1 MESGTAQ
8 EAVAVH
14 HGGEDEGK
22 VLQDTSSQQAA
33 PSNGGV
39 AAPSAESTSAAKKK
53 RNRRKKKAAATTTTD
68 GAVDEEEDAEEGGD
82 AAEGNAE
89 QPTTADV
96 QAPKDATP
104 TEGSQPS
111 AAGGAAKKKKK
122 KKGKGGGGGA
132 GANGNASASG
142 TAGKPQQVPAK
153 EKKGTSNPNNIRL
166 LGDWGADYPYGQT
179 SPPSKPVSILF
190 PNGDYPEGQVIHYHQ
205 DFNTWRTTSAEK
217 RELDRLSTDVY
228 REARLAAEV
237 HRQVRQF
244 MQGIIK
250 PGIRLIDMCEQ
261 LENMNRKLV
270 QENGLK
276 AGIAFPTG
284 CSLNYV
290 AAHYT
295 PNNGD
300 DTVLG
305 YDDVMKVDFGTHI
318 NGRIIDCAFTVA
330 FNPKFD
336 PLLQTVKNA
345 TDAGIKAAGIDVRLC
360 DVGAAIQ
367 EVMEAGEIE
376 LDGKVYP
383 IKSIRNLNGHSIAP
397 YVIHAGKSVP
407 IIKGGEA
414 TLMEEGEFYAIETFG
429 STGKGHVNEDLEC
442 SHYMKNPHAAH
453 VPLRSQKAKSL
464 FAHITKTYSTLA
476 FCKRWLD
483 RAGEKSYGLALKNL
497 CDVGLVNSYPPLCDV
512 KGSYVA
518 QYEHTIVLRPTCKEV
533 ISRGDDY

>member
-1 MESGTAQ
+1 METC
-8 EAVAVH
+8 
-14 HGGEDEGK
+14 
-22 VLQDTSSQQAA
+22 QAA
-33 PSNGGV
+33 
-39 AAPSAESTSAAKKK
+39 AAEGKKK
-53 RNRRKKKAAATTTTD
+53 RNRRKKKAAVQTAAANDTSAGD
-68 GAVDEEEDAEEGGD
+68 SEEDGES
-82 AAEGNAE
+82 AAATATE
-89 QPTTADV
+89 Q
-96 QAPKDATP
+96 QAPKDNG
-104 TEGSQPS
+104 TEVPQQVQAS
-111 AAGGAAKKKKK
+111 AAGGGAKKKKK
-122 KKGKGGGGGA
+122 KKGKGGA
-132 GANGNASASG
+132 GADSNAG
-142 TAGKPQQVPAK
+142 TPAK
-153 EKKGTSNPNNIRL
+153 EKKGTSNPNNIRV

-179 SPPSKPVSILF
+179 TPPSKPVALLF
-190 PNGDYPEGQVIHYHQ
+190 PTGNYPEGQVLQYHQ

-237 HRQVRQF
+237 HRQVRQYA
-244 MQGIIK
+244 QGLIK
-250 PGIRLIDMCEQ
+250 PGVRLIDLCEQ
-261 LENMNRKLV
+261 LEDKNRELV

-300 DTVLG
+300 NTVLD
-305 YDDVMKVDFGTHI
+305 YDDVMKIDFGTHI

-336 PLLQTVKNA
+336 PLLQTVKDA
-345 TDAGIKAAGIDVRLC
+345 TEAGIKAAGIDVRLC
-360 DVGAAIQ
+360 DVGAAVQ

-397 YVIHAGKSVP
+397 YIIHAGKSVP

-429 STGKGHVNEDLEC
+429 STGKGYVNEDLEC
-442 SHYMKNPHAAH
+442 SHYMKNAQVAH
-453 VPLRSQKAKSL
+453 VALRSQKAKSL
-464 FAHITKTYSTLA
+464 LAHINKHYSTLA

-497 CDVGLVNSYPPLCDV
+497 CDVGLVNPYPPLCDV

-533 ISRGDDY
+533 ISRGEDY